1 MAEAPARRLPEA
13 LATARLRLRPVDPAA
28 DAAFV
33 LALLNDPDFHRH
45 IADRGVRSVAE
56 AERWWREGPQA
67 QWAREGFGFYGVHAV
82 DDPAL
87 LGICG
92 LVARP
97 GLAQP
102 DIGFAFLPAGRGRG
116 YALEAAVAV
125 RDAAFAHLAPPRL
138 LAIANADNHASHRLL
153 RALGLREDGPLALPG
168 IAAELRLFSLD
179 APRAS

>member
-1 MAEAPARRLPEA
+1 VADAPARRLPPA
-13 LATARLRLRPVDPAA
+13 LATPRLALRAIDPGA

-45 IADRGVRSVAE
+45 IADRGVRSLAD

-67 QWAREGFGFYGVHAV
+67 QWARAGFGFYGVHVHGDA
-82 DDPAL
+82 AL

-92 LVARP
+92 LVARD
-97 GLAQP
+97 GLAHP

-116 YALEAAVAV
+116 LALEAAEAV
-125 RDAAFAHLAPPRL
+125 RDAAFASLGLPRL

-153 RALGLREDGPLALPG
+153 RALGMREEGPLALPG
-168 IAAELRLFSLD
+168 IEAPLRLFALD
-179 APRAS
+179 APAT